1 MDLVFFIPTHSLRN
15 FHQPRV
21 RVDTEKMVVVGKTQD
36 EVIQNSMSED
46 DPNSNSEASSSV
58 KPRWGP
64 QHAGAKELASHYSTG
79 KLSTVGSKALDNRHV
94 IKLSLIQ

>member
-1 MDLVFFIPTHSLRN
+1 MTSISRGSEL
-15 FHQPRV
+15 
-21 RVDTEKMVVVGKTQD
+21 TEKMVVVGKTQD

-46 DPNSNSEASSSV
+46 DPNSNSEASSSA